1 MHGAL
6 QEFWLAVRDSSALT
20 SNEATV
26 LIRLDTA
33 VTNALRKL
41 ARHYPDTVTPRF
53 QSLEQQR
60 LLELLTRWLELEKQ
74 RRPFTVTMTEQVLQW
89 SWQSLQLNLRLD
101 RVDHTANGA
110 IVIDY
115 KSGKVATTDWLDERP
130 PQPQLL
136 LYQQALQQQAL
147 QQPGQKP
154 AQQEQTPIAGLL
166 YAKLNLDKLD
176 YAGITAADEGYDKL
190 VFTGVD
196 GRVADWQQLQQHWQ
210 QVLQSLAQEYLDG
223 LVVVSPQSVQSCRYC
238 HLPALCRIDELRKQS
253 IAAPGGPPETG
264 P

>member
-1 MHGAL
+1 MLTCEQLELHKHLVVAKLGPVQLGPVQQLAL
-6 QEFWLAVRDSSALT
+6 QLLGPVQESLPRQL
-20 SNEATV
+20 V
-26 LIRLDTA
+26 L
-33 VTNALRKL
+33 KL
-41 ARHYPDTVTPRF
+41 
-53 QSLEQQR
+53 L
-60 LLELLTRWLELEKQ
+60 
-74 RRPFTVTMTEQVLQW
+74 
-89 SWQSLQLNLRLD
+89 
-101 RVDHTANGA
+101 
-110 IVIDY
+110 
-115 KSGKVATTDWLDERP
+115 
-130 PQPQLL
+130 
-136 LYQQALQQQAL
+136 ALQQQAL

-154 AQQEQTPIAGLL
+154 AQQEQPPIAGLL

-196 GRVADWQQLQQHWQ
+196 GRVADWKQLQQHWQ